1 MKDKIL
7 NFFRIETVR
16 YLVFGA
22 LTVFVNVAAFKLL
35 DLICDSILANTLA
48 FFIAVLFAYWTNS
61 TFVFRAPHTW
71 KNFLEFM
78 GMRIGML
85 LIDDGGMFLL
95 LQWGCNDLVA
105 KCLVNVIIIVINYIV
120 SKLFIF
126 RKGKG
131 EGST

>member
-1 MKDKIL
+1 MKDKVL
-7 NFFRIETVR
+7 NFWRSETFR

-22 LTVFVNVAAFKLL
+22 LTVLVNVAAFKLL

-61 TFVFRAPHTW
+61 TFVFHAPHTW

-78 GMRIGML
+78 GMRIGTL

-105 KCLVNVIIIVINYIV
+105 KCVVNVFIIVINYIA
-120 SKLFIF
+120 SKLLIF
-126 RKGKG
+126 RKEKG
-131 EGST
+131 EENT